1 MSKRSR
7 RKRKQKGRQP
17 SRQSKWLWPAVGGA
31 VLLIVAVLVVFQP
44 WSGAEPQ
51 VVPQEAGA
59 PRLAVDRAVIDE
71 GYIKYDVPI
80 RTTFRLSN
88 VGDQPL
94 EILNQ
99 PQVRLVEGC

>member
-1 MSKRSR
+1 
-7 RKRKQKGRQP
+7 
-17 SRQSKWLWPAVGGA
+17 VGGV
-31 VLLIVAVLVVFQP
+31 VLLIVAALLVFEP

-51 VVPQEAGA
+51 EALQGA
-59 PRLAVDRAVIDE
+59 GEPRLAVDRAIIDE